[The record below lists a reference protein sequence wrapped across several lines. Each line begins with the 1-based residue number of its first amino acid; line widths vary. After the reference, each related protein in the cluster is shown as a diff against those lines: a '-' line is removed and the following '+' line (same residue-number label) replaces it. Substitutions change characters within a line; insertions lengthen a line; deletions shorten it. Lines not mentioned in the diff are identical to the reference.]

1 MREDGRVRV
10 TMLLADHAV
19 VADGKLYVNGGGW
32 TLTSPTTPPSSI
44 ALKFDVPWDQA
55 NLPIELLLE
64 LTDADGHP
72 VSQLTPAGPAPVQV
86 HARLEVGRP
95 AGMPLGAPI
104 NAIVALGIPPLVLD
118 PGQRYTW
125 RLHLDGQTRADW
137 ELTFT
142 TRPE

>member
-1 MREDGRVRV
+1 MRV

-19 VADGKLYVNGGGW
+19 VADGKLYLNGGGW
-32 TLTSPTTPPSSI
+32 TVTSPTTPPSSI

-55 NLPIELLLE
+55 NVPIVTVLDLV
-64 LTDADGHP
+64 DADGRP
-72 VSQLTPAGPAPVQV
+72 VHQPTADGTAPVQIQ
-86 HARLEVGRP
+86 ARLEVGRP

-104 NAIVALGIPPLVLD
+104 GAIVALGIPPLVLS

-125 RLHLDGQTRADW
+125 RLHLDGQTRQDW

-142 TRPE
+142 TRPA

>member
-1 MREDGRVRV
+1 MGVRV

-55 NLPIELLLE
+55 NTPIELLLE

-72 VSQLTPAGPAPVQV
+72 VTQPTPVGPAPVHVQ
-86 HARLEVGRP
+86 ARLEVGRP
-95 AGMPLGAPI
+95 PGMPLGAPI

-125 RLHLDGQTRADW
+125 RLHVDGQTRSDW

-142 TRPE
+142 TRPA